1 MEKQQSAKMLQK
13 RKFLLVLPLL
23 VLPFVTLA
31 FWSLGGG
38 KSETNASE
46 DVAQSGLNTE
56 LPKAKFNNEEK
67 QDKFSIYEA
76 SEKDATDENNSSDD
90 IFESLSFSNAN
101 EEELDINEEQI
112 TSKLAKIEEQINSP
126 TLPES
131 GYTRAETSAY
141 ESSSNITKDVERLEK
156 LMLAFQAGEEEDKEM
171 EQLNEVLDKIL
182 KIQYPDLETKDTQ
195 NESVDVRNNVYAL
208 DASSDNPDN
217 LDEESIPIGNT
228 IRATIHEDKDIVSG
242 SVIKLRLLDS
252 IHVNGVLIPRN
263 RFVHGVATIDDERL
277 KINIASL
284 RYQNSIL
291 PIALSAYDLD
301 GLEGLYIPGAITR
314 DASKDGVN
322 DAIQSLQVMS
332 LDPSLSA
339 QVAGAGVDAAK
350 GLFRKKVKQVRVK
363 VKAGYQLLLRDKNI
377 KNN

>member
-38 KSETNASE
+38 KNEHDTSE

-56 LPKAKFNNEEK
+56 LPEAKFNSEEK

-76 SEKDATDENNSSDD
+76 SEKDATEENNSSDD

-182 KIQYPDLETKDTQ
+182 KIQYPDLETKDVPNAFDGMQ
-195 NESVDVRNNVYAL
+195 NSIYAL
-208 DASSDNPDN
+208 ATSGDNREH
-217 LDEESIPIGNT
+217 LDEESIPKGNT
-228 IRATIHEDKDIVSG
+228 IQATIHEDQDIVSG

-252 IHVNGVLIPRN
+252 IHVDGVLIPRN
-263 RFVHGVATIDDERL
+263 RFVYGVATIDDERL

-301 GLEGLYIPGAITR
+301 GLEGLFIPGAITR

-377 KNN
+377 KNY